1 MYYYSDDYRYYYLLY
16 IDITI
21 YNSTYSIN
29 KTTPRNVSR
38 LTFRVNEGHYIKTSF
53 AGQFC
58 LSIIFYERAFHFIS
72 RPVYFYFV
80 NSVLLC
86 VFHIVESSQGGRQ
99 RCMHARRLRVL
110 HLRLDEHVQR
120 TSGFPVH
127 QMSASLFLR
136 VQQFVRI

>member
-1 MYYYSDDYRYYYLLY
+1 MYYYYDDYRYYYLLY
-16 IDITI
+16 IDIMI

-86 VFHIVESSQGGRQ
+86 VFHIVERALKGEDKDA
-99 RCMHARRLRVL
+99 CTHAFYASFIFVSMN
-110 HLRLDEHVQR
+110 
-120 TSGFPVH
+120 TSKGPPGFP
-127 QMSASLFLR
+127 STK
-136 VQQFVRI
+136 